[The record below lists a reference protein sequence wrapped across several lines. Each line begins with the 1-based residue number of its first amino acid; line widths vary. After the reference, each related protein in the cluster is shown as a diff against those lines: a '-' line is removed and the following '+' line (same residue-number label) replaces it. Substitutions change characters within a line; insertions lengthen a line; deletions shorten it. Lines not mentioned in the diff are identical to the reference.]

1 MFIPLWIS
9 LCIALLFVL
18 SKLILAIIHH
28 CSRRL
33 PVNQRESSTIIE
45 AILYAV
51 IFIPFTLFAVI
62 ERRERND
69 LFVSLLQRDFHF
81 DG

>member
-1 MFIPLWIS
+1 MVFIPLWIS

-33 PVNQRESSTIIE
+33 AVNQRESSTIIE
-45 AILYAV
+45 AVLYAT

-62 ERRERND
+62 ELSR
-69 LFVSLLQRDFHF
+69 SS
-81 DG
+81 